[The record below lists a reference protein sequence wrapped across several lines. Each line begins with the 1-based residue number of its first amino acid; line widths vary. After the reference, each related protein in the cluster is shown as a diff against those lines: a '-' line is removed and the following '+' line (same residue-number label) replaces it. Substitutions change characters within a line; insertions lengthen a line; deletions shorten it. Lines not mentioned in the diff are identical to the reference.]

1 MVRVCGRFQLK
12 LAEEWL
18 GDLGLEMPDLPPRYN
33 VAPTQE
39 VLAVREEQGRREAAL
54 LKWGLVPH
62 WADDPAVGGRLINAR
77 AESVARKP
85 AFRDPF
91 KSQRCLV
98 PADGFYEWRR
108 VGRARDPFLF
118 RLADAKTFA
127 FASVW
132 DRWVRK
138 RGRIDSCAVLTTTAN
153 ELVTPI
159 HDRMPVILPR
169 DAYDLWLDPG
179 ARAEDLHAL
188 LRPFPA
194 AKMEVVPVS
203 PRVNKADVDDPEC
216 ERPLAEAPPVP
227 VQGTLF

>member
-1 MVRVCGRFQLK
+1 MCGRFQLK

-18 GDLGLEMPDLPPRYN
+18 GELGLEMPDVEARYN

-39 VLAVREEQGRREAAL
+39 VLAVREENGRREAAL

-62 WADDPAVGGRLINAR
+62 WAEDPAVGGRLINAR
-77 AESVARKP
+77 SESVARKP

-91 KSQRCLV
+91 QKQRCLV

-108 VGRARDPFLF
+108 VGRARDPFL
-118 RLADAKTFA
+118 LKMADGKTFA
-127 FASVW
+127 FAGVW

-153 ELVTPI
+153 EIVTPI
-159 HDRMPVILPR
+159 HDRMPVILER
-169 DAYDLWLDPG
+169 DAYDLWLDPD
-179 ARAEDLHAL
+179 ARAEDLQAL

-194 AKMEVVPVS
+194 ERMEAVPVS

-216 ERPLAEAPPVP
+216 ERPVEALPVP
-227 VQGTLF
+227 VQQTLF

>member
-1 MVRVCGRFQLK
+1 MCGRFQLK

-39 VLAVREEQGRREAAL
+39 VLAVREETGRREAAL

-108 VGRARDPFLF
+108 VGRAKDPFLF
-118 RLADAKTFA
+118 RMRDGKTFA
-127 FASVW
+127 FAGVW

-138 RGRIDSCAVLTTTAN
+138 RGRIDSCAVLTTAAN
-153 ELVTPI
+153 EVVTPV
-159 HDRMPVILPR
+159 HDRMPVILER
-169 DAYDLWLDPG
+169 DASDLWLDPK
-179 ARAEDLHAL
+179 ARPEDLHAL

-194 AKMEVVPVS
+194 ERMEAVPVS
-203 PRVNKADVDDPEC
+203 PRVNKVDVDDAEC
-216 ERPLAEAPPVP
+216 ERPLAQAPPVP